1 MFKWFVWDVIA
12 AAIVIDPS
20 LITSTRI
27 AYVDCITNPGAEYGK
42 TVPYNKENAP
52 EGTRPASIVMEIDYE
67 RFWNMLYKSLEEL

>member
-1 MFKWFVWDVIA
+1 M
-12 AAIVIDPS
+12 
-20 LITSTRI
+20 
-27 AYVDCITNPGAEYGK
+27 DCITNPGAEYGK